1 VPSNPNAPVSRSE
14 IDAIRARISQFYN
27 PPIGAQNAEN
37 LIVEL
42 RIGLGPD
49 GAVRDVRIMDLA
61 RYRVDEV
68 FRAAADS
75 AVRAVRRATPLP
87 IPAGKY
93 EQFRDFVLEFDPR
106 QALGRG

>member
-1 VPSNPNAPVSRSE
+1 MQNNPNAPVSRSE
-14 IDAIRARISQFYN
+14 IDAIRERIRPYYN

-37 LIVEL
+37 LIIEL

-49 GAVRDVRIMDLA
+49 GAVRDVRIVDQQ
-61 RYRVDEV
+61 RYRTDEV

-75 AVRAVRRATPLP
+75 AARAVRRATPLP

-93 EQFRDFVLEFDPR
+93 EQFRDFVIEFDPR
-106 QALGRG
+106 AALGRG